1 MIFFL
6 LKRAILLCLILY
18 IPKSFSES
26 LMLHN
31 VSMESSLKK
40 NNIFNNNEK
49 LSYSLGV
56 SLGEYVN
63 QSFKKQK
70 KIGITLD
77 KNSILNG
84 VQDAISGDLKLSR
97 QEISVILKELEEK
110 LTNANKVEVEKNSK
124 ENLIQGQ
131 LYMKNFSKI
140 KGVKKTSS
148 GLFYLIEKEG
158 SGALLT
164 NSTKITVH
172 YKGTL
177 INGVEFD
184 NSYIRGNPV
193 SFVLKDVIL
202 GWQEGLK
209 YIKKGGRIKLVIP
222 PHLGYG
228 DREINGIP
236 SNSTLIFDI
245 ELLDAINTV

>member
-6 LKRAILLCLILY
+6 LKRIILLCIILY
-18 IPKSFSES
+18 IPQSFSGA
-26 LMLHN
+26 LLQN
-31 VSMESSLKK
+31 IDIQSSLQN
-40 NNIFNNNEK
+40 NNIFKNNDK

-84 VQDAISGDLKLSR
+84 VQDAISGNLKLSR
-97 QEISVILKELEEK
+97 QEISVILHELEEK
-110 LTNANKVEVEKNSK
+110 LANANKIQIEKNAK
-124 ENLIQGQ
+124 ENLVQGE
-131 LYMKNFSKI
+131 LYMKNFSKL
-140 KGVKKTSS
+140 KGVNKTSS
-148 GLFYLIEKEG
+148 GLLYLIEKEG
-158 SGALLT
+158 HGEVLT
-164 NSTKITVH
+164 NNTKITVH
-172 YKGTL
+172 YKGML
-177 INGVEFD
+177 INGIEFD
-184 NSYIRGNPV
+184 NSYIRGNPI
-193 SFVLKDVIL
+193 SLMLKDVII

-209 YIKKGGRIKLVIP
+209 HIKKGGKIKLIIP
-222 PHLGYG
+222 PHLAYG
-228 DREINGIP
+228 DRVVNGIP